1 MSSIHD
7 TPSDILARRNGGTG
21 AARWF
26 GVSAMAL
33 DVLAIMAIT
42 FVMGEVYHRV
52 ALDSPGVV
60 ANHLS
65 FGALTALVFC
75 AVMIARGDYRMERY
89 FAPWRNVGQMFYFWT
104 ATFLTVFAIQF
115 LTKSSAD
122 YSRGSV
128 LLAYAVGFV
137 VLAAVRVA
145 LVGFVVSGTRAGR
158 ISARRVLVVGR
169 EEDVMAFARHYEP
182 WTLGLQ
188 VVGTATLRAD
198 TTEDATLATD
208 LARAVDSARALR
220 PESIFVVV
228 PWSKTAFIERCVD
241 AFMTVPASIHLAPE
255 RVLDRFGDAAITRI
269 GRMSSLELTRAP
281 LSSVEQLEK
290 RLFDVVAASLGLV
303 VLAPL
308 FLVVAILIKLDGPG
322 PVFFLQRRYGF
333 NQKPF
338 RIVKFRSMRT
348 LDDGAVVRQATV
360 GDPRITRI
368 GAFIRRTNIDELPQ
382 LLNVLM
388 GDMSIVGPRPHAV
401 AHNREFERRIALYAR
416 RHNVKPGITGWAQ
429 VNGYRGETD
438 TDEKMRGRVEH
449 DLWYIDNWSLL
460 LDIRICLMTVLSRKA
475 FSNAR

>member
-7 TPSDILARRNGGTG
+7 TTTDILARRNVGTSVRRLFGLG
-21 AARWF
+21 AM
-26 GVSAMAL
+26 GL
-33 DVLAIMAIT
+33 DVAAIMAVT

-52 ALDSPGVV
+52 ALGTPGDLS
-60 ANHLS
+60 NHLS

-75 AVMIARGDYRMERY
+75 AVMTARGDYRMEKY
-89 FAPWRNVGQMFYFWT
+89 YAPWRNVGEMFYFWT

-128 LLAYAVGFV
+128 LLAYAAGFV
-137 VLAAVRVA
+137 LIAAVRVA
-145 LVGFVVSGTRAGR
+145 LVAVVVSGTRSGR

-188 VVGTATLRAD
+188 VVGTAPIRA
-198 TTEDATLATD
+198 TDAGDPDLAVD
-208 LARAVDSARALR
+208 LARAVDGARALR
-220 PESIFVVV
+220 PDSIFVVV
-228 PWSKTAFIERCVD
+228 PWSKTALIERCVD

-255 RVLDRFGDAAITRI
+255 RVLDRFGDVAISKI
-269 GRMSSLELTRAP
+269 GRMASLELTRPP
-281 LSSVEQLEK
+281 LSTVEILEK
-290 RLFDVVAASLGLV
+290 RLFDVAAATFGLV
-303 VLAPL
+303 LLAPL
-308 FLVVAILIKLDGPG
+308 FLVVAILIKLDGKG

-360 GDPRITRI
+360 GDPRITKI
-368 GAFIRRTNIDELPQ
+368 GAFLRRTNIDELPQ
-382 LLNVLM
+382 LLNVLK

-401 AHNREFERRIALYAR
+401 AHNRDYERRIALYAR